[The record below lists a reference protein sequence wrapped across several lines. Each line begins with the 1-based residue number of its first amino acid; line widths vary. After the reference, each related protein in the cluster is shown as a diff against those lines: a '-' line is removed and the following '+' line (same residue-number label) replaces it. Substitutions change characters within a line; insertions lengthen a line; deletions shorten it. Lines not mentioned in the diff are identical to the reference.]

1 MPPKAKP
8 EPKPKKAETPFK
20 GEEVGP
26 GPHKV
31 EEPPKDT
38 IGLLVSIIRP
48 AYEKARAEGSHAVGN
63 FHSNYGDRVKEWKDL
78 TGKRFPE
85 EF

>member
-1 MPPKAKP
+1 M
-8 EPKPKKAETPFK
+8 PKPKKAEPKPKKVETHFK

-31 EEPPKDT
+31 EEPPKDNVA
-38 IGLLVSIIRP
+38 LLESIIKP
-48 AYEKARAEGSHAVGN
+48 AYEKARAEGSYAVGI
-63 FHSNYGDRVKEWKDL
+63 FHRDYGDRIKEWKDL
-78 TGKRFPE
+78 TGKKFPE